1 MVCNQLASRSAYAKE
16 YAEEYAEEQINLQRK
31 KDIERMLNQGI
42 LTHEQIAV
50 SLDVSID
57 FVKNIA
63 DNREIAN

>member
-1 MVCNQLASRSAYAKE
+1 MCRLVEE